1 MRALL
6 RAPSRALRR
15 TGAGGPGLVPGR
27 PSKPDRRRTLT
38 AKGALLD
45 MPELLTDSEIQRK
58 LASLPGWRREGNEIV
73 RTFEF
78 PTFPEAIAFVDRVA
92 QAAEEANHHPDIDIR
107 YTRVTLRLTSH
118 DSGGLTG
125 RDFSLAAR
133 AAELA

>member
-1 MRALL
+1 MRPIAVHC
-6 RAPSRALRR
+6 AGQA
-15 TGAGGPGLVPGR
+15 AGGLSAAPCAGPW
-27 PSKPDRRRTLT
+27 PDLWITLT

-45 MPELLTDSEIQRK
+45 MPELLTDSEIQQK